1 MLNKLCGS
9 GQSVP
14 RCCWLLPTRDTLP
27 CLAPHLYRHLA
38 CTACTARLQD
48 NFYMLDLGA
57 LQRLYRSWGEA
68 LPRVQPH
75 YSVRCNPDPALLGTL
90 AALGCGFDCASEA
103 EIRAVSE
110 WHCFGWPDRYS

>member
-1 MLNKLCGS
+1 
-9 GQSVP
+9 
-14 RCCWLLPTRDTLP
+14 
-27 CLAPHLYRHLA
+27 
-38 CTACTARLQD
+38 
-48 NFYMLDLGA
+48 MLDLGA